1 MTKEWK
7 KSLED
12 LRDKYDDIT
21 QFIFMIYGPFGE
33 RDFKILEY
41 SLKDIIGERDSFYLF
56 DDVSREDA
64 KTFNI
69 FEGMSFQLFIGE
81 GVDEFTQLAIKNTLI
96 EGFNYLRIKAEFYGV
111 VF

>member
-1 MTKEWK
+1 MTKKWK
-7 KSLED
+7 KRLED
-12 LRDKYDDIT
+12 LRNSHNDIT
-21 QFIFMIYGPFGE
+21 QFIFMVYGPFGE

-41 SLKDIIGERDSFYLF
+41 SLKDIIGERNSFYLF
-56 DDVSREDA
+56 DDVSRDDA

-69 FEGMSFQLFIGE
+69 FEGMSFQLFIG
-81 GVDEFTQLAIKNTLI
+81 GKVDEFTQKAIQNTLV